1 MARKPKLDGLA
12 LRLSGTILLVLAAF
26 VGRHLF
32 AVADP
37 QATFRAVNYL
47 LALIGIG
54 SACGGAALTIL
65 GPHLFD
71 QVKVSPR
78 WTIHDTT
85 CVKGDNLAS
94 LNHRLNGRQLLGP
107 LSMGRE

>member
-1 MARKPKLDGLA
+1 M
-12 LRLSGTILLVLAAF
+12 LLVLAAL
-26 VGRHLF
+26 VGRYLF

-47 LALIGIG
+47 LALIGIV
-54 SACGGAALTIL
+54 SACGGAALTLL

-71 QVKVSPR
+71 QVELSPR

-85 CVKGDNLAS
+85 WRK
-94 LNHRLNGRQLLGP
+94 RR
-107 LSMGRE
+107 